1 MSEDRPIVQIIES
14 PTIIEVSESAPN
26 IIEIPQTI
34 VEVTDAP
41 DVQVKLNIT
50 NQPAQIIEV
59 NDVQELV
66 QVGGDQVTVVQVA
79 SVGLPGPPGP
89 PGSDI
94 SDGELHLTPKVGSTG
109 AEGTVFYASGDDHL
123 YVATE

>member
-1 MSEDRPIVQIIES
+1 MSEDRHIVQIVES
-14 PTIIEVSESAPN
+14 STIIEVSESAPN

-50 NQPAQIIEV
+50 NQPAQIVEV
-59 NDVQELV
+59 SDVKEVV

-79 SVGLPGPPGP
+79 SVGLPGPPGD
-89 PGSDI
+89 GLT
-94 SDGELHLTPKVGSTG
+94 DGEVHLTPKASSSGPDGTIFYCNDKSIYVG
-109 AEGTVFYASGDDHL
+109 VD
-123 YVATE
+123 